1 MRPRLESFDR
11 MASTAR
17 ITRTELQELLPV
29 GRHTI
34 IRAVQ
39 AGRLARP
46 LRIGRENTWSVAEV
60 RAFIGV
66 KTKGAK
72 S

>member
-1 MRPRLESFDR
+1 MESFDR
-11 MASTAR
+11 MASSAR
-17 ITRTELQELLPV
+17 ISRTELQELLPV

-34 IRAVQ
+34 IRAVK
-39 AGRLARP
+39 AGRLPKP

-66 KTKGAK
+66 KAKGAK